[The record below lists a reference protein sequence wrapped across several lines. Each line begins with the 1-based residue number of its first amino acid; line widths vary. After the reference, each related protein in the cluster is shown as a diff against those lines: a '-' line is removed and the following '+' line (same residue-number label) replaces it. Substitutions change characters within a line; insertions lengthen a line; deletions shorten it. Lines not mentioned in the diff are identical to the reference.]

1 MFGSV
6 ATSTHSIDDYIPIV
20 GDAAVAAL
28 RELAEPLHGIRVLH
42 LSSPGA
48 SGAVRNLLQSS
59 VPLQAD
65 LGIEAQWQQV
75 RVSSEFQEMD
85 HQLRLALSGYAVD
98 WPAKLASVWWAFN
111 ESNAGLFDQD
121 FDIVIVHHTG
131 SVGLHAALTQMT
143 GRRPAGVWLWDSHR
157 DYRGAHPD
165 AWSLIRRHAD
175 DFDASVYDYKPFI
188 RPDAPTRRK
197 VVIPPGVDPLGPRS
211 RQVSEEVRETILAQR
226 GVDVTRPMVAQI
238 VLSTRDDNPLRIL
251 ETYELVKRRRPDLQL
266 VVADLISGP
275 EQGRSVEALRVRARK
290 IGDVVVLGEM
300 DGVGN
305 VEVCAVRDQA
315 AVLLHQGLPRGI
327 SIELLEEMWQS
338 KPVVSATS
346 SVAEAVLTQHRT
358 GILADTPAEQATAVL
373 RLLESPAVRRRI
385 GAAAHRRIAQHYLV
399 TRYLAD
405 YLKLFQQVLHR
416 TPARRTAQRPA
427 PRDRRAER

>member
-20 GDAAVAAL
+20 GEAAVAAL
-28 RELAEPLHGIRVLH
+28 RRLAEPLRGVRVLH

-65 LGIEAQWQQV
+65 LGIEAHWQQV
-75 RVSSEFQEMD
+75 RVPSEFQDMD
-85 HQLRLALSGYAVD
+85 HHLRLALSGYAID
-98 WPAKLASVWWAFN
+98 WPAKLANDWWLFN
-111 ESNAGLFDQD
+111 QSNAGLFDEE
-121 FDIVIVHHTG
+121 FDIVVVHHTG
-131 SVGLHAALTQMT
+131 SVGLHAALTQT
-143 GRRPAGVWLWDSHR
+143 AGHPPSGVWLWDSHR
-157 DYRGAHPD
+157 DYRASHPE

-175 DFDASVYDYKPFI
+175 DFDVSIYDYKPFI

-197 VVIPPGVDPLGPRS
+197 VVIPPGVDPLGPRC

-226 GVDVTRPMVAQI
+226 GVDVTRPVMAQI
-238 VLSTRDDNPLRIL
+238 VLSTREEDPGRVL
-251 ETYELVKRRRPDLQL
+251 ETYELVKRRKPDLQL
-266 VVADLISGP
+266 VVANLITGP
-275 EQGRSVEALRVRARK
+275 EQGESVEAVRARGREL
-290 IGDVVVLGEM
+290 GDVVVLSDM
-300 DGVGN
+300 DRVGN
-305 VEVCAVRDQA
+305 VELCALRDQA

-327 SIELLEEMWQS
+327 SMELLEEMWQS
-338 KPVVSATS
+338 RPVVSGKS
-346 SVAEAVLTQHRT
+346 SVAEAVLTHHRT
-358 GILADTPAEQATAVL
+358 GILADTPAEQATAIL
-373 RLLESPAVRRRI
+373 RLLESPALGRRI

-416 TPARRTAQRPA
+416 TPARKAAKR
-427 PRDRRAER
+427 

>member
-1 MFGSV
+1 M
-6 ATSTHSIDDYIPIV
+6 
-20 GDAAVAAL
+20 
-28 RELAEPLHGIRVLH
+28 
-42 LSSPGA
+42 
-48 SGAVRNLLQSS
+48 
-59 VPLQAD
+59 
-65 LGIEAQWQQV
+65 
-75 RVSSEFQEMD
+75 
-85 HQLRLALSGYAVD
+85 
-98 WPAKLASVWWAFN
+98 
-111 ESNAGLFDQD
+111 
-121 FDIVIVHHTG
+121 
-131 SVGLHAALTQMT
+131 
-143 GRRPAGVWLWDSHR
+143 
-157 DYRGAHPD
+157 
-165 AWSLIRRHAD
+165 
-175 DFDASVYDYKPFI
+175 
-188 RPDAPTRRK
+188 
-197 VVIPPGVDPLGPRS
+197 
-211 RQVSEEVRETILAQR
+211 RETILAQR

-385 GAAAHRRIAQHYLV
+385 GAAAHRRIAQHYLM

>member
-6 ATSTHSIDDYIPIV
+6 ATSTHSIDDYVPIV

-28 RELAEPLHGIRVLH
+28 RELAEPLRGIRVLH

-65 LGIEAQWQQV
+65 LGIDAHWQQV

-85 HQLRLALSGYAVD
+85 HHLRLALSGYAVD
-98 WPAKLASVWWAFN
+98 WPAKLSNAWWLFN
-111 ESNAGLFDQD
+111 QSNAGLFDEE
-121 FDIVIVHHTG
+121 FDVVVVHHTG
-131 SVGLHAALTQMT
+131 SVGLPAALTQMA
-143 GRRPAGVWLWDSHR
+143 GHAPAGVWLWDSHR
-157 DYRGAHPD
+157 DYQAAHPD

-175 DFDASVYDYKPFI
+175 DFDVSIYGYKPFI
-188 RPDAPTRRK
+188 RPDAPTRRQ

-226 GVDVTRPMVAQI
+226 GVDVTRPLMAQI
-238 VLSTRDDNPLRIL
+238 VLSTRDDDPLRVL
-251 ETYELVKRRRPDLQL
+251 ETYELAKRKKPELQL
-266 VVADLISGP
+266 VVAYLLSGP
-275 EQGRSVEALRVRARK
+275 DHGKSVDALRTRGREL
-290 IGDVVVLGEM
+290 GDVVVLGEM

-305 VEVCAVRDQA
+305 VEVCALRDQA

-338 KPVVSATS
+338 RPVIS
-346 SVAEAVLTQHRT
+346 SRSPVAEAVLTQHRT
-358 GILADTPAEQATAVL
+358 GILADSPAEQAAAVL
-373 RLLESPAVRRRI
+373 RLLASPNVGQRL
-385 GAAAHRRIAQHYLV
+385 GAAAHRRIAEHYLV
-399 TRYLAD
+399 IRYLAD

-416 TPARRTAQRPA
+416 TPRQTR
-427 PRDRRAER
+427 

>member
-6 ATSTHSIDDYIPIV
+6 ATSTHSIDDYVPIV
-20 GDAAVAAL
+20 GDAAIAAL
-28 RELAEPLHGIRVLH
+28 RGLAEPLRGIRVLH
-42 LSSPGA
+42 LSSPSA

-65 LGIEAQWQQV
+65 LGIDAQWQQV
-75 RVSSEFQEMD
+75 RVSSEFQQMD

-98 WPAKLASVWWAFN
+98 WPAKLASAWWLFN
-111 ESNAGLFDQD
+111 QSNAGLFDRD
-121 FDIVIVHHTG
+121 FDVVVVHHTG
-131 SVGLHAALTQMT
+131 SVGLHAALTEIN
-143 GRRPAGVWLWDSHR
+143 GRPPAGVWLWDSHR
-157 DYRGAHPD
+157 DYRAARPE

-175 DFDASVYDYKPFI
+175 DFDVSIYDYKPFI

-226 GVDVTRPMVAQI
+226 GVDVTRPLLAQI
-238 VLSTRDDNPLRIL
+238 VLSTRDDDPLRVL
-251 ETYELVKRRRPDLQL
+251 ETYELVKRRKPELQL
-266 VVADLISGP
+266 VVANLLSEP
-275 EQGRSVEALRVRARK
+275 ERGGSVETLRKRGREL
-290 IGDVVVLGEM
+290 GDVVILGEM

-338 KPVVSATS
+338 RPVVSSRS

-358 GILADTPAEQATAVL
+358 GILADTPLEQATAVL
-373 RLLESPAVRRRI
+373 RLLTSPAVGRRI
-385 GAAAHRRIAQHYLV
+385 GAAAHQRIAQHYLV

-405 YLKLFQQVLHR
+405 YLKLFQQALHR
-416 TPARRTAQRPA
+416 TPERRR
-427 PRDRRAER
+427 

>member
-20 GDAAVAAL
+20 GEAAVAAL

-65 LGIEAQWQQV
+65 LGIEAAWQQV

-98 WPAKLASVWWAFN
+98 WPAKLANAWWQFN
-111 ESNAGLFDQD
+111 QSSAGLFDQE
-121 FDIVIVHHTG
+121 FDIVVVHHTG

-143 GRRPAGVWLWDSHR
+143 GHAPAGVWLWDSHR
-157 DYRGAHPD
+157 DYRAAHPD

-175 DFDASVYDYKPFI
+175 DFDVSIYDYKPFI

-226 GVDVTRPMVAQI
+226 GVDVTRPLLAQI
-238 VLSTRDDNPLRIL
+238 VLSTRDDDPLRVL
-251 ETYELVKRRRPDLQL
+251 ETYELAKREKPELQLIVAYLLSGPDQGESVDALRRR
-266 VVADLISGP
+266 
-275 EQGRSVEALRVRARK
+275 GREL
-290 IGDVVVLGEM
+290 GGVVVLGEM

-305 VEVCAVRDQA
+305 VEVCALRDQA

-338 KPVVSATS
+338 KPVVSAKS

-373 RLLESPAVRRRI
+373 RLLASPAVGRRM
-385 GAAAHRRIAQHYLV
+385 GAAAHRRIAEHYLV

-405 YLKLFQQVLHR
+405 CPKLFQQ
-416 TPARRTAQRPA
+416 
-427 PRDRRAER
+427 

>member
-6 ATSTHSIDDYIPIV
+6 ATSTHSIDDYVPIV
-20 GDAAVAAL
+20 GDDAVAAL
-28 RELAEPLHGIRVLH
+28 RELAEPLRGIRVLH

-59 VPLQAD
+59 VPLLTD
-65 LGIEAQWQQV
+65 LGIEAHWQQV

-98 WPAKLASVWWAFN
+98 WPAKLANAWWLFN
-111 ESNAGLFDQD
+111 QSNAGLFDEE
-121 FDIVIVHHTG
+121 FDVVVVHHTG
-131 SVGLHAALTQMT
+131 SVGLHAALTQMN
-143 GRRPAGVWLWDSHR
+143 GRPPAGAWLWDSHR
-157 DYRGAHPD
+157 DYRAAHPD

-175 DFDASVYDYKPFI
+175 DFDVSIYDYKPFI

-226 GVDVTRPMVAQI
+226 GVDVTRPLVAQI
-238 VLSTRDDNPLRIL
+238 VLSTRDDDPLRVL
-251 ETYELVKRRRPDLQL
+251 ETYELAKREKPELQLIVAYLLSGPDQGESVDALRRR
-266 VVADLISGP
+266 
-275 EQGRSVEALRVRARK
+275 GREL
-290 IGDVVVLGEM
+290 GGVVVLGEM

-305 VEVCAVRDQA
+305 VEVCALRDQA

-338 KPVVSATS
+338 KPVVSSKS

-373 RLLESPAVRRRI
+373 RLLASPAVGRRI
-385 GAAAHRRIAQHYLV
+385 GAAAHRRIAEHYLV

-416 TPARRTAQRPA
+416 TPERRR
-427 PRDRRAER
+427 